1 MLVRDIMSREIV
13 AVDPDATVT
22 EALARMEQHG
32 IHELPVMQNSSLKGW
47 VNYDAL
53 IQRARLPPQSKVTSI
68 MTPAPKIAQD
78 TDFVSAADVMIRQNV
93 RAVPVTD
100 AKGNIVGILS
110 RTDLMRA
117 AAQAPAIAGQTLDK
131 VMTREL
137 ETVPDTAS
145 IDEAARRLRELSIRQ
160 LLVLNAKGKLMGVV
174 GREVVVHTLSSE
186 DKSTSLSRGKFGHI
200 GSAGRYKD
208 RAIDLKGIVEAPL
221 TMAPGAT
228 LGEAIRAMLKN
239 HKTSVVV
246 VDEGF
251 PVGIVARAN
260 VLERLAARA
269 VVEGPWV
276 QVIGLQNHVDTSVLD
291 QVHAYA
297 RQALSKVEKEF
308 RIEFLSL
315 HYKMNKPKTE
325 GDVLFSVR
333 AHLSTETKFLVSTAD
348 DWDPLRATKTAL
360 NELERR
366 AFETKEIRL
375 TRRKASPRRGADFY
389 TAV

>member
-13 AVDPDATVT
+13 AVDPEATVA
-22 EALARMEQHG
+22 EALARMEQHR
-32 IHELPVMQNSSLKGW
+32 IHEIPVMQNSNLKGW
-47 VNYDAL
+47 VNYDVL
-53 IQRARLPPQSKVTSI
+53 IQRAHLPPQSKVTSI
-68 MTPAPKIAQD
+68 MTPAPKISQD
-78 TDFVSAADVMIRQNV
+78 TDFVGAADLMIRQNV
-93 RAVPVTD
+93 RAVPVAD

-117 AAQAPAIAGQTLDK
+117 AAEAPAIAGQTLDK

-137 ETVPDTAS
+137 ETLPDTAS
-145 IDEAARRLRELSIRQ
+145 IDEAARRLRELAIRQ
-160 LLVLNAKGKLMGVV
+160 LLVLDSRGKLVGVV
-174 GREVVVHTLSSE
+174 GREVVIHTLSSE
-186 DKSTSLSRGKFGHI
+186 DKRSSVSRGRLGHI
-200 GSAGRYKD
+200 GSAGRSKD
-208 RAIDLKGIVEAPL
+208 RAIDLKGLVENPI
-221 TMAPGAT
+221 TMSPGAT
-228 LGEAIRAMLKN
+228 LREAIRAMLKN

-251 PVGIVARAN
+251 PIGIVARAN

-269 VVEGPWV
+269 VIEGPWV
-276 QVIGLQNHVDTSVLD
+276 QVIGLQDHVDTSVLD

-315 HYKMNKPKTE
+315 HYKMNKPKPA

-333 AHLSTETKFLVSTAD
+333 AHLSTEKKFLVSTAD
-348 DWDPLRATKTAL
+348 DWDPLRATKAVL

-375 TRRKASPRRGADFY
+375 GRRKAASRRGADFY